1 MTVTLLTLMPFA
13 HANKPMRAKSD
24 STWRMTSAHNNRKKP
39 RNSKLEFQPVR
50 RTALHFKTK
59 HCVPALVLVA
69 SLHVF
74 GSDAPPVVCVDAAN
88 PPFMSLV
95 NGKAAG
101 LYPTLIDTA
110 LQVSGIG
117 AKLDARPWKRCIAEL
132 DDAKVGVGGIYK
144 NQDRIQKYD
153 FSEAIFVE
161 KMAVYFHA
169 SRPIEFTGIA
179 SLAGKRVGV
188 VRGWSYGD
196 EFDKAVKDGKISVEE
211 VASDDQNFQ
220 KLAARRLDVVLAIEE
235 AGAAMLKTNLSAD
248 VQKSPRYLFEN
259 PTYLAF
265 HKRADRKTTLE
276 KFNRA
281 ITQMKKTGQLN
292 ALATEA
298 LSQ

>member
-1 MTVTLLTLMPFA
+1 MW
-13 HANKPMRAKSD
+13 RI
-24 STWRMTSAHNNRKKP
+24 STRPTTWAHNEPKNLRKGVLK
-39 RNSKLEFQPVR
+39 FQPVW
-50 RTALHFKTK
+50 RTALHFTAPRY
-59 HCVPALVLVA
+59 VPLLALVA
-69 SLHVF
+69 ALHANGADV
-74 GSDAPPVVCVDAAN
+74 PVIVCVDAAN

-235 AGAAMLKTNLSAD
+235 AGAALLKTNLSAD

>member
-1 MTVTLLTLMPFA
+1 MHFKASKFVPLLALVA
-13 HANKPMRAKSD
+13 VLHANGAD
-24 STWRMTSAHNNRKKP
+24 V
-39 RNSKLEFQPVR
+39 PV
-50 RTALHFKTK
+50 L
-59 HCVPALVLVA
+59 
-69 SLHVF
+69 
-74 GSDAPPVVCVDAAN
+74 VCVDAAN

-95 NGKAAG
+95 DGRAAG
-101 LYPTLIDTA
+101 LYPTLIYTA
-110 LQVSGIG
+110 LQASGMG

-144 NQDRIQKYD
+144 NQDRLQKYD

-161 KMAVYFHA
+161 KMAVYFHV
-169 SRPIEFTGIA
+169 SRPVAFDGIA

-196 EFDKAVKDGKISVEE
+196 AFDQAVKDGKIAVEE
-211 VASDDQNFQ
+211 VASDAQNFQ

-235 AGAAMLKTNLSAD
+235 AGAALLKTHPSAD

-265 HKRADRKTTLE
+265 NKRADQKATLD
-276 KFNRA
+276 KFNKA
-281 ITQMKKTGQLN
+281 ISQMKKTGQLSS
-292 ALATEA
+292 LATEA